1 MQSCAVYDL
10 NKGGS
15 AFDGRRTPVSVGW
28 VSWTLHKVVK
38 LVAKSYLPNDADTED
53 LVNIKRS

>member
-1 MQSCAVYDL
+1 MQPCAVYDL

-28 VSWTLHKVVK
+28 VSWTLPKVVK
-38 LVAKSYLPNDADTED
+38 WIAKSYLPNDADTKE
-53 LVNIKRS
+53 LVNIERS